1 MFPLIQSAID
11 QFRPFSLCELSVAR
25 LLKNAGGVATMCFYR
40 MAYGT
45 NTALS
50 VSVGTVH
57 VGQLLYDGKLLS

>member
-1 MFPLIQSAID
+1 MVSLEDQS
-11 QFRPFSLCELSVAR
+11 RPFSLCELAVAR
-25 LLKNAGGVATMCFYR
+25 LLKNARGVATMCLYR

-50 VSVGTVH
+50 VSVGTVD

>member
-1 MFPLIQSAID
+1 MVSLEDQS
-11 QFRPFSLCELSVAR
+11 RPFSLCELAVAR
-25 LLKNAGGVATMCFYR
+25 LLENAGGVTTMCLYR

-50 VSVGTVH
+50 VSVGTVD